1 MVLGE
6 AAICDGLSVSLL
18 ERLHGVYN
26 KTGLA
31 DASANHCATLLT
43 NYRCHPTILSLPSYL
58 FYNSMLLTSATATTL
73 RPPASLGYPFRFIC
87 TNLSEE
93 YEVHNSTSKLEVD
106 LLLKEVT
113 KYLDHEEQPWED
125 ICIIASTPNQVLL
138 NISDFIVLIINTA
151 EVNVSQTN

>member
-1 MVLGE
+1 M
-6 AAICDGLSVSLL
+6 SLL
-18 ERLHGVYN
+18 ERLHGVYK

-58 FYNSMLLTSATATTL
+58 FYDSMLFTSATATTL
-73 RPPASLGYPFRFIC
+73 RPPASLGYPFHFIC

-93 YEVHNSTSKLEVD
+93 YEVRNSTEVD
-106 LLLKEVT
+106 LLLKEVK
-113 KYLDHEEQPWED
+113 KYLNHEEQPREERNLKD